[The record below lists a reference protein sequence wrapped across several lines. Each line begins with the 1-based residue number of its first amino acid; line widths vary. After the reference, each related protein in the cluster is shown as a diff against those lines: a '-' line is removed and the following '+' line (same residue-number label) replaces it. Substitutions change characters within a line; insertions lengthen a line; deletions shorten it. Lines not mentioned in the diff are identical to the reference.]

1 MALQVTDNDWILKV
15 DRQIDFNLNGQLL
28 GSFTGKF
35 VATSVTSDVA
45 GDIWNKGG
53 VLRQGINTLAGLA
66 LGEPKE
72 LLLRDLNLLTFEPL
86 SGLSYEL
93 FYFSLNRLE
102 KTNIKIWEYQGMPL
116 YTQDVSS
123 PVATTAT
130 TTTPALTSATAAT
143 SILAANINRKSFS
156 IKNKGNKPV
165 YIGFSSSF
173 TGSNAYLTLNAG
185 AIYLSDVSYTGE
197 IWGLLVKQN
206 ENTDLIVTD
215 FV

>member
-1 MALQVTDNDWILKV
+1 MALQVTNDDWILKI
-15 DRQIDFNLNGQLL
+15 DTQIKFNLNGQSL

-35 VATSVTSDVA
+35 VIVSVISAVA
-45 GDIWNKGG
+45 GDVWNKGG

-102 KTNIKIWEYQGMPL
+102 TTNIKIWEYQGMPL
-116 YTQDVSS
+116 YTQDAST

-130 TTTPALTSATAAT
+130 VSTATADNASAPK
-143 SILAANINRKSFS
+143 SILAANTNRKSFS
-156 IKNKGNKPV
+156 IRNKGTKSC
-165 YIGFSSSF
+165 YLGFANNF
-173 TGSNAYLTLNAG
+173 NAGNAYLTLAAG
-185 AIYLSDVSYTGE
+185 ASYVADNSYAGE
-197 IWGLLVKQN
+197 IWALAIAN
-206 ENTDLIVTD
+206 NNFTDLVVTE

>member
-1 MALQVTDNDWILKV
+1 MALQVTDNDWLLKV
-15 DRQIDFNLNGQLL
+15 DTQIDFNLNGQLL

-35 VATSVTSDVA
+35 VIASVTSFVA
-45 GDIWNKGG
+45 GDVWNKGG
-53 VLRQGINTLAGLA
+53 VLRQGIETKAGLA
-66 LGEPKE
+66 LAEPKE

-130 TTTPALTSATAAT
+130 VTTVAIASATAAIL
-143 SILAANINRKSFS
+143 ILAANINRKSFA
-156 IKNKGNKPV
+156 IKNKGNKLC
-165 YIGFSSSF
+165 YIGFSSDF
-173 TGSNAYLTLNAG
+173 TASNAYLTLNAG
-185 AIYLSDVSYTGE
+185 ATYLSDVSYTGE

-206 ENTDLIVTD
+206 ENTDLVITN